1 MKENER
7 FSEPSS
13 YLNKKHNKILALSSN
28 SKSSLHNFEKFL
40 FFKES
45 KSEKKVVLNDEQL
58 LRIFDVEEYSGK
70 KYLFKDSS
78 KDNKSNSNSFNTFN
92 SNAVK
97 KVKEIFHKQKK
108 VEKEI
113 RIDNYDKHQNE
124 DNDIDLS
131 EKMFEFKNNRKGN
144 ITNLKEKE
152 YDLNEEH
159 SISEDFEFCNIL
171 EHDNES
177 QFTREN
183 TNFSLSKYSTQSSIY
198 SEKDEKDITNPHLL
212 GYNNIYEKHYIS
224 SIQENSYLDLIM
236 HLLKTKYRN
245 IFDISTYFLQSM
257 IVRLQESIKNKSIN
271 SNQLDLNTL
280 KFRINNIKKNFSKL
294 IFENKSKT
302 RSLTEENSDFSIS
315 LSCSVSNKSINSK
328 NKTKNKNEKN
338 CIRKSNI
345 RQMCINLINKSIILI
360 LNSLLLLIE
369 VKHDIKLRTIKLKSP
384 TIKKNKK
391 LINLSLEEVIT
402 YGNTKNLLSI
412 LNFSKMLNEN
422 QANTKMNN
430 FISMILFGFL
440 GTKYDDCINQYFN
453 SMLFENI
460 QLKNKYQNPN
470 NNDDIITS
478 LGNLRS
484 YGKTY
489 VEYIR
494 NSQS

>member
-1 MKENER
+1 
-7 FSEPSS
+7 
-13 YLNKKHNKILALSSN
+13 
-28 SKSSLHNFEKFL
+28 
-40 FFKES
+40 
-45 KSEKKVVLNDEQL
+45 
-58 LRIFDVEEYSGK
+58 
-70 KYLFKDSS
+70 
-78 KDNKSNSNSFNTFN
+78 
-92 SNAVK
+92 
-97 KVKEIFHKQKK
+97 
-108 VEKEI
+108 
-113 RIDNYDKHQNE
+113 
-124 DNDIDLS
+124 
-131 EKMFEFKNNRKGN
+131 
-144 ITNLKEKE
+144 
-152 YDLNEEH
+152 
-159 SISEDFEFCNIL
+159 
-171 EHDNES
+171 
-177 QFTREN
+177 
-183 TNFSLSKYSTQSSIY
+183 
-198 SEKDEKDITNPHLL
+198 
-212 GYNNIYEKHYIS
+212 
-224 SIQENSYLDLIM
+224 
-236 HLLKTKYRN
+236 
-245 IFDISTYFLQSM
+245 
-257 IVRLQESIKNKSIN
+257 
-271 SNQLDLNTL
+271 
-280 KFRINNIKKNFSKL
+280 
-294 IFENKSKT
+294 
-302 RSLTEENSDFSIS
+302 
-315 LSCSVSNKSINSK
+315 
-328 NKTKNKNEKN
+328 
-338 CIRKSNI
+338 
-345 RQMCINLINKSIILI
+345 MCINLINKSIILI

>member
-1 MKENER
+1 
-7 FSEPSS
+7 
-13 YLNKKHNKILALSSN
+13 
-28 SKSSLHNFEKFL
+28 
-40 FFKES
+40 
-45 KSEKKVVLNDEQL
+45 
-58 LRIFDVEEYSGK
+58 
-70 KYLFKDSS
+70 
-78 KDNKSNSNSFNTFN
+78 
-92 SNAVK
+92 
-97 KVKEIFHKQKK
+97 
-108 VEKEI
+108 
-113 RIDNYDKHQNE
+113 
-124 DNDIDLS
+124 
-131 EKMFEFKNNRKGN
+131 MFEFKNNRKGN

-257 IVRLQESIKNKSIN
+257 IVRLQESIKDKSIN

-280 KFRINNIKKNFSKL
+280 KFRINCIKKNFSKL
-294 IFENKSKT
+294 IFENKLKN

-328 NKTKNKNEKN
+328 NKAKNKNEKN

-384 TIKKNKK
+384 TIKKIK
-391 LINLSLEEVIT
+391 SLLT
-402 YGNTKNLLSI
+402 
-412 LNFSKMLNEN
+412 
-422 QANTKMNN
+422 
-430 FISMILFGFL
+430 
-440 GTKYDDCINQYFN
+440 
-453 SMLFENI
+453 
-460 QLKNKYQNPN
+460 
-470 NNDDIITS
+470 
-478 LGNLRS
+478 
-484 YGKTY
+484 
-489 VEYIR
+489 
-494 NSQS
+494 